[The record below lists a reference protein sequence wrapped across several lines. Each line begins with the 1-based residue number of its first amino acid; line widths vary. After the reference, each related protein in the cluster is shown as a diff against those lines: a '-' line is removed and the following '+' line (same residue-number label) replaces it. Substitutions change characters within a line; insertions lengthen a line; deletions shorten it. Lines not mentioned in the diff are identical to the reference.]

1 MKVRILKTIRNILI
15 SIVVL
20 VLLVVG
26 GGVGY
31 TWYVG
36 KYETPPP
43 AATAAPVA
51 PTPAPVVTPTKPAAN
66 AKESASIQMLSSP
79 VLPGANAT
87 VTVKTNAGSKCTIAV
102 VYDKTPSTDSG
113 LAQKVAD
120 EFGIVSWT
128 WTVESTVPLGKWP
141 VKITCLYND
150 QSAVVVGDLVVSNKA
165 E

>member
-1 MKVRILKTIRNILI
+1 MKTRILKTIRNILI
-15 SIVVL
+15 SIVAL
-20 VLLVVG
+20 VVLVVG
-26 GGVGY
+26 GGVAY

-36 KYETPPP
+36 KYETAPSTAIAAP
-43 AATAAPVA
+43 AAPA
-51 PTPAPVVTPTKPAAN
+51 PAPVVTPTKPAPN

-87 VTVKTNAGSKCTIAV
+87 ITVKTNAGSKCTIAV
-102 VYDKTPSTDSG
+102 VYDKTPSADSG
-113 LAQKVAD
+113 LSQKVAD

-128 WTVESTVPLGKWP
+128 WTVEPTVALGKWP

-150 QSAVVVGDLVVSNKA
+150 QSAVVQGDLVVSTQA

>member
-1 MKVRILKTIRNILI
+1 MKTRAMKTIRNILI
-15 SIVVL
+15 SVVVL

-26 GGVGY
+26 GGVAY

-36 KYETPPP
+36 KYETVPSSAIAAP
-43 AATAAPVA
+43 AA
-51 PTPAPVVTPTKPAAN
+51 PAKPPVVAPTKPAAD

-87 VTVKTNAGSKCTIAV
+87 VSVKTNAGSKCAIAV

-113 LAQKVAD
+113 LTQKVAD
-120 EFGIVSWT
+120 EFGVISWT
-128 WTVESTVPLGKWP
+128 WTVESTVPLGTWP

-150 QSAVVVGDLVVSNKA
+150 QSAVVQGDLVVSTKA